1 MVWCILIAFI
11 WKLPSYSFN
20 NEWVPGERPPALS
33 PQYKPGLKI
42 LTVWHFNFLRR
53 ISPEFSEQRQ
63 RHAAA
68 GKEKKKVHIG
78 LENIKPVLQ
87 LNRLLPSLLLRFGKH
102 RRDERPGDRMERKG
116 SSKSKAEDMQ
126 ASEEE
131 TLRMR
136 LEQERWVLRQS
147 IGSLKA

>member
-1 MVWCILIAFI
+1 MPL
-11 WKLPSYSFN
+11 
-20 NEWVPGERPPALS
+20 
-33 PQYKPGLKI
+33 
-42 LTVWHFNFLRR
+42 
-53 ISPEFSEQRQ
+53 QRKK
-63 RHAAA
+63 
-68 GKEKKKVHIG
+68 KEKKKVHIG

-87 LNRLLPSLLLRFGKH
+87 LNRLLPSLLLRFGKS

-116 SSKSKAEDMQ
+116 SSKSKAEDVQ

-136 LEQERWVLRQS
+136 LEQERWVLRQR

>member
-1 MVWCILIAFI
+1 MSILG
-11 WKLPSYSFN
+11 WKL
-20 NEWVPGERPPALS
+20 
-33 PQYKPGLKI
+33 LK
-42 LTVWHFNFLRR
+42 
-53 ISPEFSEQRQ
+53 SGP
-63 RHAAA
+63 
-68 GKEKKKVHIG
+68 
-78 LENIKPVLQ
+78 Q
-87 LNRLLPSLLLRFGKH
+87 LNPLCRSLLLRFGKH

-147 IGSLKA
+147 FGSLKASTIKSQLEKKKKALLTGKLANYLISKMAEQGWEILGKYSDVNLWKVLFFYISTLNRSFMDCCCLCHSEALTS